1 MFSQNPSQRS
11 ALGSLVDGRFCAGK
25 DRWSG
30 GICGSS
36 PLCCN
41 SGAFVSW
48 TFWASGKALSELEP
62 LVPLGE
68 VREVER
74 MPC

>member
-1 MFSQNPSQRS
+1 MFSQSPSQRS
-11 ALGSLVDGRFCAGK
+11 VLGSLVDGRFGAGK
-25 DRWSG
+25 DRWSS
-30 GICGSS
+30 GIYRRSS
-36 PLCCN
+36 LYYN

-62 LVPLGE
+62 LVPLNE